1 MPVRDREANATSA
14 IASTGS
20 HTYRCHARPKSDFDP
35 TGDGMLTLSPSLLV
49 LIGILMTALAQVLL
63 KKAAGFEVRTSPWI
77 TFFGLSAVAYAVS
90 FIFYSQILK
99 YFALNKIYPAMTIAQ
114 IVVITL
120 LGFLMGEAVGARH
133 ALGLVFGAVA
143 IYLILA

>member
-1 MPVRDREANATSA
+1 
-14 IASTGS
+14 
-20 HTYRCHARPKSDFDP
+20 
-35 TGDGMLTLSPSLLV
+35 MLTLSPSLLV
-49 LIGILMTALAQVLL
+49 VLGVVMTALAQVLL
-63 KKAAGFEVRTSPWI
+63 KKASGFEVRTSPWLV
-77 TFFGLSAVAYAVS
+77 FLGLSAVAYAAS

-99 YFALNKIYPAMTIAQ
+99 YFALNKIYPAMTVAQ

-120 LGFLMGEAVGARH
+120 VGYLMGEAVGGRH